1 MRLSAFWSL
10 ADEVF
15 GDTYSRTLS
24 RELVLDATNLTVA
37 DSLEAGV
44 DPASV
49 WHAWSEQMRV
59 PVEQRAGRDARAIV
73 PRGRRR

>member
-44 DPASV
+44 DPAAV
-49 WHAWSEQMRV
+49 WHAWCEQMRV
-59 PVEQRAGRDARAIV
+59 PDHERAGRDARAIV
-73 PRGRRR
+73 PRGGRR